1 MSAIY
6 SRNTKL
12 ETPKYNHYTQVLS
25 APLAAGEVEDKV
37 EIAQVKEHYL
47 EEALNVLE
55 HEKDINAE
63 IITVAGLL

>member
-1 MSAIY
+1 M
-6 SRNTKL
+6 
-12 ETPKYNHYTQVLS
+12 S